1 MAKVANA
8 RQSVILPT
16 TPETFAI
23 DSPLDSWQSIP
34 RNHYAV
40 PLFMKSTSFTF
51 LADFVNG
58 LLGEPIHLLVVAATL
73 SGAAAAGD
81 YPFSVQRIEA
91 DGNKVVI
98 SEKAPRKGTVP
109 SHTRLLD
116 FIVQENADSAH
127 PPLRFRYKL
136 EGYDRG
142 WKDAGG
148 SMRFCI
154 RFNDLQGNAISGE
167 EFSTSGESPGWT
179 GRPETS
185 SFIPRWESLE
195 VPAGAS
201 RMQIWMNTAGP
212 QQSVGVYA
220 VDSITVTLIHIDRET
235 PDKRIDMILKSGSQ
249 QDNSHGTPAGWARH
263 GTSLGISQV
272 APRDGMPPLI
282 LMYDD
287 RPDKHG
293 GWLTLPAKSVPL
305 EGVSKVVIEW
315 SEAYSIGWGGDARIS
330 YADLPL
336 GNYQLRLQPLTV
348 NGLPAA
354 KIIEMGI
361 AVVPP
366 FYQNP
371 WFLMAL
377 VLVGAALLAI
387 TVRHL
392 TRRRIQRRI
401 DMLEQER
408 ALEKERSRIA
418 RDLHDNLSSDI
429 THLAMLSELAKSDV
443 KNPGKVSQHLDQI
456 FNLATNLTRL
466 VDEIVWAVNPSK
478 DSINGFVSHVT
489 SHAQSYLLAA
499 QIPCRL
505 DIPSHLQ
512 DHPLSSAQRHHLLSI
527 IKEALHNIVKHAN
540 ATEVWL
546 RIGSDERT
554 LRVRIE
560 DNGCGILTDTAGGD
574 GLENMRRRM
583 ESIGGSFERLN
594 QSSGGTA
601 ISITLNLR

>member
-1 MAKVANA
+1 
-8 RQSVILPT
+8 
-16 TPETFAI
+16 
-23 DSPLDSWQSIP
+23 
-34 RNHYAV
+34 
-40 PLFMKSTSFTF
+40 MKLTSFTL
-51 LADFVNG
+51 LADFFNRRLV
-58 LLGEPIHLLVVAATL
+58 EPIHRWVVAAAMIGTV
-73 SGAAAAGD
+73 AAGD
-81 YPFSVQRIEA
+81 HPFSFQRIEV
-91 DGNKVVI
+91 DGSKLAI
-98 SEKAPRKGTVP
+98 SEKAPRKAKVP

-116 FIVQENADSAH
+116 FIVQEDANSAH

-142 WKDAGG
+142 WRDAGG
-148 SMRFCI
+148 SMRFCL
-154 RFNDLQGNAISGE
+154 RFNDLRGNTISGE
-167 EFSTSGESPGWT
+167 EFSASGESPGWT
-179 GRPETS
+179 GKPETS
-185 SFIPRWESLE
+185 SFIQRRESLE
-195 VPAGAS
+195 VPGGTS
-201 RMQIWMNTAGP
+201 RMQVWMNTAGP
-212 QQSVGVYA
+212 QQTVGVYA
-220 VDSITVTLIHIDRET
+220 IDSIRVTLIHTDPVT
-235 PDKRIDMILKSGSQ
+235 PDKRIDMILNSGSQ
-249 QDNSHGTPAGWARH
+249 QDKSHGTPAGWARH
-263 GTSLGISQV
+263 GTSLGISQI
-272 APRDGMPPLI
+272 APRDRMSPLI

-315 SEAYSIGWGGDARIS
+315 SEAYSIGWGGAARIS

-354 KIIEMGI
+354 KIIEMDI

-371 WFLMAL
+371 WFLRAL
-377 VLVGAALLAI
+377 ALAGAVLLAI
-387 TVRHL
+387 MVRHV

-401 DMLEQER
+401 DLLEQER
-408 ALEKERSRIA
+408 VLERERSRIA

-429 THLAMLSELAKSDV
+429 THLAMLSELAQSDV

-456 FNLATNLTRL
+456 FNLASNLTRL

-478 DSINGFVSHVT
+478 DSIKGFVSHVI
-489 SHAQSYLLAA
+489 SHTQSYLLAA

-512 DHPLSSAQRHHLLSI
+512 DHPLSSTQRHHLLSI

-546 RIGSDERT
+546 RIGSDERM
-554 LRVRIE
+554 LHVRIE
-560 DNGCGILTDTAGGD
+560 DNGCGISTDPSEGD
-574 GLENMRRRM
+574 GLENMCRRM
-583 ESIGGSFERLN
+583 ELIGGSFERLN

>member
-1 MAKVANA
+1 
-8 RQSVILPT
+8 
-16 TPETFAI
+16 
-23 DSPLDSWQSIP
+23 
-34 RNHYAV
+34 
-40 PLFMKSTSFTF
+40 MKSTSFTL
-51 LADFVNG
+51 LADFIIG
-58 LLGEPIHLLVVAATL
+58 LLGKSIHLLVVAVTL
-73 SGAAAAGD
+73 SSTAAAGD
-81 YPFSVQRIEA
+81 YPFSVERIEA
-91 DGNKVVI
+91 DGNKVAI
-98 SEKAPRKGTVP
+98 SEKAPRKVTVP
-109 SHTRLLD
+109 SHARLLD
-116 FIVQENADSAH
+116 FIVQENADSAY

-142 WKDAGG
+142 WRDAGG
-148 SMRFCI
+148 SMRFCL
-154 RFNDLQGNAISGE
+154 RFNDSEGSTISGE
-167 EFSTSGESPGWT
+167 EFSVFGESPGWT

-185 SFIPRWESLE
+185 SFIPRRESLE
-195 VPAGAS
+195 VPVGAS
-201 RMQIWMNTAGP
+201 RMQIWTNTAGP

-220 VDSITVTLIHIDRET
+220 VDSITVTLIHTNRDT
-235 PDKRIDMILKSGSQ
+235 PDKRIDMILKSGPQ
-249 QDNSHGTPAGWARH
+249 QDNSYGTPAGWARH
-263 GTSLGISQV
+263 GTSLGISQI
-272 APRDGMPPLI
+272 ASRDGMPPLI

-315 SEAYSIGWGGDARIS
+315 SEAYSIGWGGAARIS

-354 KIIEMGI
+354 EIIEMGI

-366 FYQNP
+366 FYKNP
-371 WFLMAL
+371 WLLMAL
-377 VLVGAALLAI
+377 ALAGAVLLAI

-392 TRRRIQRRI
+392 TRRRVQRRI
-401 DMLEQER
+401 ELLEQER

-429 THLAMLSELAKSDV
+429 THLAMLSELAKSDA

-466 VDEIVWAVNPSK
+466 VDEVVWAVNPSK

-512 DHPLSSAQRHHLLSI
+512 DHPLTSMQRHHLLSI

-546 RIGSDERT
+546 RIGSDERM
-554 LRVRIE
+554 LHVRIE
-560 DNGCGILTDTAGGD
+560 DNGCGISTDSAGGD

-583 ESIGGSFERLN
+583 ESIGGSFELLN

>member
-1 MAKVANA
+1 M
-8 RQSVILPT
+8 
-16 TPETFAI
+16 F
-23 DSPLDSWQSIP
+23 
-34 RNHYAV
+34 
-40 PLFMKSTSFTF
+40 FMKSTSFTL
-51 LADFVNG
+51 LADFIIG
-58 LLGEPIHLLVVAATL
+58 LLGKSIHLLVVAVTL
-73 SGAAAAGD
+73 SSTAAAGD
-81 YPFSVQRIEA
+81 YPFSVERIEA
-91 DGNKVVI
+91 DGNKVAI
-98 SEKAPRKGTVP
+98 SEKAPRKVTVP
-109 SHTRLLD
+109 SHARLLD
-116 FIVQENADSAH
+116 FIVQENADSAY

-142 WKDAGG
+142 WRDAGG
-148 SMRFCI
+148 SMRFCL
-154 RFNDLQGNAISGE
+154 RFNDSEGSTISGE
-167 EFSTSGESPGWT
+167 EFSVFGESPGWT

-185 SFIPRWESLE
+185 SFIPRRESLE
-195 VPAGAS
+195 VPVGAS
-201 RMQIWMNTAGP
+201 RMQIWTNTAGP

-220 VDSITVTLIHIDRET
+220 VDSITVTLIHTNRDT
-235 PDKRIDMILKSGSQ
+235 PDKRIDMILKSGPQ
-249 QDNSHGTPAGWARH
+249 QDNSYGTPAGWARH
-263 GTSLGISQV
+263 GTSLGISQI
-272 APRDGMPPLI
+272 ASRDGMPPLI

-315 SEAYSIGWGGDARIS
+315 SEAYSIGWGGAARIS

-354 KIIEMGI
+354 EIIEMGI

-366 FYQNP
+366 FYKNP
-371 WFLMAL
+371 WLLMAL
-377 VLVGAALLAI
+377 ALAGAVLLAI

-392 TRRRIQRRI
+392 TRRRVQRRI
-401 DMLEQER
+401 ELLEQER

-429 THLAMLSELAKSDV
+429 THLAMLSELAKSDA

-466 VDEIVWAVNPSK
+466 VDEVVWAVNPSK

-512 DHPLSSAQRHHLLSI
+512 DHPLTSMQRHHLLSI

-546 RIGSDERT
+546 RIGSDERM
-554 LRVRIE
+554 LHVRIE
-560 DNGCGILTDTAGGD
+560 DNGCGISTDSAGGD

-583 ESIGGSFERLN
+583 ESIGGSFELLN

>member
-1 MAKVANA
+1 
-8 RQSVILPT
+8 
-16 TPETFAI
+16 
-23 DSPLDSWQSIP
+23 
-34 RNHYAV
+34 
-40 PLFMKSTSFTF
+40 MKSTSFTL
-51 LADFVNG
+51 LADFIIG
-58 LLGEPIHLLVVAATL
+58 LLGKPIHLLVVAVTL
-73 SGAAAAGD
+73 SSTAAAGD

-91 DGNKVVI
+91 DGNKVAI
-98 SEKAPRKGTVP
+98 SEKAPRKVTVP
-109 SHTRLLD
+109 SHARLLD
-116 FIVQENADSAH
+116 FIVQENADSAY

-142 WKDAGG
+142 WRDAGG
-148 SMRFCI
+148 SMRFCL
-154 RFNDLQGNAISGE
+154 RFNDSEGSTISGE
-167 EFSTSGESPGWT
+167 EFSVFGESPGWT

-185 SFIPRWESLE
+185 SFIPRRESLE
-195 VPAGAS
+195 VPVGAS
-201 RMQIWMNTAGP
+201 RMQIWTNTAGP

-220 VDSITVTLIHIDRET
+220 VDSITVTLIHTNRDT
-235 PDKRIDMILKSGSQ
+235 PDKRIDMILKSGPQ
-249 QDNSHGTPAGWARH
+249 QDNSYGTPAGWARH
-263 GTSLGISQV
+263 GTSLGISQI
-272 APRDGMPPLI
+272 ASRDGMPPLI

-315 SEAYSIGWGGDARIS
+315 SEAYSIGWGGAARIS

-371 WFLMAL
+371 WLLMVLAL
-377 VLVGAALLAI
+377 AGAVLLAI

-392 TRRRIQRRI
+392 TRRRVQRRI
-401 DMLEQER
+401 ELLEQER

-429 THLAMLSELAKSDV
+429 THLAMLSELAKSDA

-466 VDEIVWAVNPSK
+466 VDEVVWAVNPSK

-512 DHPLSSAQRHHLLSI
+512 DHPLTSTQRHHLLSI

-546 RIGSDERT
+546 RIGSDERM
-554 LRVRIE
+554 LHVQIE
-560 DNGCGILTDTAGGD
+560 DNGCGISTDPAGGD

-583 ESIGGSFERLN
+583 ESIGGSFELLN